1 MQHQNK
7 IAIALA
13 LAFASSLSCGS
24 AAAADSGPAD
34 GCAPG
39 SAAKGLGERFVDTYG
54 DYLKWNGDPAPA
66 PDADPSYRKDLQA
79 PPLSSPPYPF
89 STWPIGGTETIG
101 YDNQYYGALMDS
113 LYCGPHGKAWKESR
127 VTVYGWINPSFNVST
142 SHSRFNFAT
151 GTGGNYPAAYG
162 YEPNQVQLDQVALY
176 VERTPDVV
184 QKDHND
190 WGFRIAGL
198 YGSDYKY
205 TFSKGLLSDQYTK
218 HGRRY
223 GFDPVMMYAEWY
235 TPFVAEGMNVR
246 AGRYISIPDI
256 EAQLA
261 PNNYTFTHSLL
272 YTVDPYTKE
281 GVVAT
286 IKLSRNW
293 TVQGELSIG
302 NDIAYWEK
310 DERRATPAAC
320 VAYTTDSA
328 DDHIYACL
336 NGAHPVLGNNGKFG
350 WNNLQHKVI
359 SWYHK
364 FNDKL
369 HMSTEAYRM
378 TQDGTPNV
386 NDPAGQALLSARYGN
401 LTYGA
406 PSGAQCGPDAGPTC
420 QSREW
425 AFVNYIGYQF
435 GPRDDVTLRTD
446 ILDDTTGQ
454 RTGFKTRY
462 YEVGL
467 GWQHWIGKAITL
479 RPEIRWEHARDV
491 DAYDN
496 PSATPGAG
504 QRTQT
509 MFAMDAIIHF

>member
-1 MQHQNK
+1 MKKK
-7 IAIALA
+7 II
-13 LAFASSLSCGS
+13 S
-24 AAAADSGPAD
+24 AAACALLCGAAHAADSGPAD
-34 GCAPG
+34 GCATG
-39 SAAKGLGERFVDTYG
+39 SASKSFGERFTATYS
-54 DYLKWNGDPAPA
+54 DYMKWDGDPAG
-66 PDADPSYRKDLQA
+66 ADPSWRKDDVA
-79 PPLSSPPYPF
+79 PPPLSTPPYPF

-127 VTVYGWINPSFNVST
+127 VTVYGWINPSVNVSN
-142 SHSRFNFAT
+142 SHSRFNFKT
-151 GTGGNYPAAYG
+151 GTGGNYPAAYS

-176 VERTPDVV
+176 IERTPDVV

-205 TFSKGLLSDQYTK
+205 TFSKGLLSNQYTQD
-218 HGRRY
+218 GRRY

-272 YTVDPYTKE
+272 YTFDPYTKE

-286 IKLSRNW
+286 IKLNRNW
-293 TVQGELSIG
+293 TIQGELSVG
-302 NDIAYWEK
+302 DDIAYWQK
-310 DERRATPAAC
+310 SERQATPAAC
-320 VAYTTDSA
+320 VSWTSDNAGDNV
-328 DDHIYACL
+328 YACL
-336 NGAHPVLGNNGKFG
+336 NGAHPLLGNNGKFG
-350 WNNLQHKVI
+350 WNNLQHEVV

-369 HMSTEAYRM
+369 HMSTEIYKM
-378 TQDGTPNV
+378 HQDDTPNV
-386 NDPAGQALLSARYGN
+386 NTDAGQALLAARYGSLN
-401 LTYGA
+401 YGA
-406 PSGAQCGPDAGPTC
+406 PSGAQCGANAGPTC
-420 QSREW
+420 QSHEW

-435 GPRDDVTLRTD
+435 SPRDSVTFRTD
-446 ILDDTTGQ
+446 ILDDSTGQ

-467 GWQHWIGKAITL
+467 GWQHWLGKAITL
-479 RPEIRWEHARDV
+479 RPELRWDYARDV

-496 PSATPGAG
+496 PTATPGAG
-504 QRTQT
+504 RRKQA
-509 MFAMDAIIHF
+509 MLAMDAIIHF